1 MYKGTKKNFPDPL
14 EFFCSARHHILL
26 IIESHNPY
34 DIFNSLGYTD
44 GAFCL
49 AMSNSLKPNWDVIV
63 VGGGPAGFFA
73 AIHCAELN
81 PKLNVLIIEKASQTL
96 GKVIIS
102 GGGRCNVTHACF
114 EPTQLVTYY
123 PRGGNELRGAFSRFQ
138 PKDTVEW
145 FEARGVKLKTE
156 ADGRM
161 FPVTDDSNTIADCL
175 RVSARNAGVRL
186 ESRTSLLKIEKG
198 SKGRFRL
205 EVRSEA
211 DVLPLHTK
219 KLLLATG
226 SDRNILEIVKSL
238 GHTIIKPVPSLFTFN
253 IKDKRIHGLSG
264 VSVENV
270 TLKMDTISTRGALL
284 ITHWGLSGPATL
296 RLSAWGARELFEKKY
311 RAKLIV
317 NWLDEYSFNK
327 ALDILQRNKDW
338 KENVRKKV
346 SSAPAFSQ
354 IPLRLWK
361 QLVHFIGEKTWGD
374 VSKAELRKLAQELTA
389 GEFEIQGKGQF
400 KEEFVTC
407 GGVSLKE
414 VDFKTM
420 QSRAVENLFFAGE
433 VLDIDGITG
442 GFNFQSSWTT
452 GWLAGNALSE

>member
-1 MYKGTKKNFPDPL
+1 
-14 EFFCSARHHILL
+14 
-26 IIESHNPY
+26 
-34 DIFNSLGYTD
+34 
-44 GAFCL
+44 
-49 AMSNSLKPNWDVIV
+49 MSNSLKTNWDVIV

-73 AIHCAELN
+73 AIRCAELN

-96 GKVIIS
+96 GKVVIS

-114 EPTQLVTYY
+114 EPAQLITYY
-123 PRGGNELRGAFSRFQ
+123 PRGGTELRGAFSRFQ
-138 PKDTVEW
+138 PKDTVKW
-145 FEARGVKLKTE
+145 FEGRGIKLKVE
-156 ADGRM
+156 SDGRM
-161 FPVTDDSNTIADCL
+161 FPVTDDSNTIAECL
-175 RVSARNAGVRL
+175 RESAREAGVRVEL
-186 ESRTSLLKIEKG
+186 RTSLLGVEKG
-198 SKGRFRL
+198 LRGGFRL

-211 DVLPLHTK
+211 GAFYLQTK

-226 SDRNILEIVKSL
+226 SDRKTLEVIQSL
-238 GHTIIKPVPSLFTFN
+238 GHTVVEPVPSLFTFN
-253 IKDKRIHGLSG
+253 VKDKRIHDLAG

-270 TLKMDTISTRGALL
+270 TLKMDAITTRGALL
-284 ITHWGLSGPATL
+284 ITHWGLSGPAAL

-317 NWLDEYSFNK
+317 NWLDDYSFDK
-327 ALDILQRNKDW
+327 ALEVLGRNKDW
-338 KENVRKKV
+338 KENSRKKV
-346 SSAPAFSQ
+346 STTPAFSQ
-354 IPLRLWK
+354 IPVRLWK
-361 QLVHFIGEKTWGD
+361 QLAHFIGGKNWGD
-374 VSKAELRKLAQELTA
+374 VSKAELRKLATELTA

-420 QSRAVENLFFAGE
+420 QSRVVENLFFAGE

-452 GWLAGNALSE
+452 GWIAGNALPSP